1 MENKQGILQEG
12 NREEDKQTGEQKST
26 QKKKLTE
33 CHISAE
39 QKSILYSSDIQAHRK
54 RSIAVVL

>member
-26 QKKKLTE
+26 QKKKVNRMSY
-33 CHISAE
+33 ISRA
-39 QKSILYSSDIQAHRK
+39 KINFIFL
-54 RSIAVVL
+54 